1 VEKRDDGAEKRTVT
15 GRVVA
20 LLDAVAA
27 LGEHA
32 TLAALTRATGIPKPT
47 VRRIAG
53 DLVIRGMLERI
64 DDGYRLGRHLLA
76 LGVRAAEQHGL
87 RDAATPHVQDIF
99 ARTRE
104 VVWFSALSDASF
116 VLLDSAFGS
125 NRAEDLRRRR
135 WPSAVRSDLFLAS
148 AAGRIVLADRP
159 ELLER
164 VRKRPLARLT
174 CRTPA
179 TWHQLSEVLHRVRN
193 QNVAMEQDESVLGYS
208 CVATG
213 VRDPGGKLIGMIGVT
228 GRTGGFDPARLRRP
242 LLAAADDISRVIAS
256 R

>member
-1 VEKRDDGAEKRTVT
+1 VDDRTVT

-27 LGEHA
+27 LGENA

-47 VRRIAG
+47 VRRIAA
-53 DLVIRGMLERI
+53 DLVIRRLLERSG
-64 DDGYRLGRHLLA
+64 DGYRLGRHLLS
-76 LGVRAAEQHGL
+76 LGLRAAEQHGL
-87 RDAATPHVQDIF
+87 RDAATPYIQDIF

-104 VVWFSALSDASF
+104 VAWISAMSDTSF
-116 VLLDSAFGS
+116 ILVDSAFGS

-148 AAGRIVLADRP
+148 AAGRIVLGDHP

-164 VRKRPLARLT
+164 ERERPLARLT
-174 CRTPA
+174 WRTPA
-179 TWHQLSEVLHRVRN
+179 TWNQLSEALRKVED
-193 QNVAMEQDESVLGYS
+193 QNVSVEQDESVLGYS

-213 VRDPGGKLIGMIGVT
+213 LRDPGGKLIAMIGVT
-228 GRTGGFDPARLRRP
+228 GRTGGFDPTRLQRP
-242 LLAAADDISRVIAS
+242 LLAAADDISRAVAS
-256 R
+256 